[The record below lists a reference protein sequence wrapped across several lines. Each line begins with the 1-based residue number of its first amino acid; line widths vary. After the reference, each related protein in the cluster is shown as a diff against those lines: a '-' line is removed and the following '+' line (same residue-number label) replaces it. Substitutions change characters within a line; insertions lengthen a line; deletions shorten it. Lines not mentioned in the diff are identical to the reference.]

1 MIIMTKK
8 QEQTKLDEI
17 IIASGIKKSI
27 EQLKKMLYTYR
38 QSELIKKNVYTVRIE
53 FIDVQ
58 KKLNS
63 LENQLEEIIYLSKT
77 WELE

>member
-1 MIIMTKK
+1 MTKK

>member
-1 MIIMTKK
+1 MTKK

-63 LENQLEEIIYLSKT
+63 LENQLEEIICLSKT